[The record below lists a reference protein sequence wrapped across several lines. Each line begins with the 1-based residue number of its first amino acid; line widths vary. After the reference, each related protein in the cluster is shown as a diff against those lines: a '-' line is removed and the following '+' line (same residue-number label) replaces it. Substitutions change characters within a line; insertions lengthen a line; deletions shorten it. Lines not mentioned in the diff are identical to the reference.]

1 MDELSDTELL
11 LMSYVQ
17 SHAPEDCMLDK
28 ISVGTGKS
36 RATVLKYLEKLY
48 ARSILDY
55 RHIGRNKLW
64 ALKDAPVAVK
74 AVAAKPVPAA
84 REVLSLAPLAFELLD
99 ARYRE
104 DELLERLDR
113 PATVV
118 LITNRDLGI
127 VAGNRLSGIRFP
139 GAASFRELTHPAQ
152 LIRLERLFSALRP
165 GERAAAEL
173 DLRERPGVYR
183 AYRVTIFAR
192 ETAPGAR
199 SYAILGEDLAGAK
212 KTGRQQDALL
222 YIIRTANG
230 AKDEHGLLEGVM
242 AGIGEKLLP
251 YESGA
256 VLSRDM
262 DMVYATAGLPADLP
276 ADLKAVV
283 TRCMSSLET
292 VVEPVNGGTAGKYV
306 LAVPLISDEEASGA
320 ILLRLDTAV
329 SPADVENLEIV
340 ADEISSGLKM
350 LRLGRERL
358 EHLNTLVALNKV
370 SGIVNGTRDEGSMLE
385 QSIAATMDALGFD
398 MGCIYL
404 KDDNDELALRVHRNM
419 PDNLRNM
426 CLSGAF
432 RSLFKRAFAEHD
444 VVYITAGSAGYEA
457 LDLNVRSAG
466 VRTLLILPIRIDED
480 VVGLLNMGSRVE
492 KTYSRT
498 SLENIATIG
507 LQLGLALDRSKLALS
522 LAPDKHLT
530 KERLGKKDKL

>member
-11 LMSYVQ
+11 IMSYVQ

-48 ARSILDY
+48 ARGILDY

-74 AVAAKPVPAA
+74 AVAAQPGPDA
-84 REVLSLAPLAFELLD
+84 RDILSLAPLAFELLD

-104 DELLERLDR
+104 DELLESLDR

-118 LITNRDLGI
+118 LVTTGDLEI

-152 LIRLERLFSALRP
+152 LIRLERLFSGLRP
-165 GERAAAEL
+165 GERASAEL
-173 DLRERPGVYR
+173 DLREQPGVFR
-183 AYRVTIFAR
+183 AYRVTAFAR

-199 SYAILGEDLAGAK
+199 SYAILGEDLADGK
-212 KTGRQQDALL
+212 KTGRQQEALL
-222 YIIRTANG
+222 YIIRTAGG
-230 AKDEHGLLEGVM
+230 AKDEHELLDGVM
-242 AGIGEKLLP
+242 AGIREKLLP

-256 VLSRDM
+256 VLSTDL
-262 DMVYATAGLPADLP
+262 DIVYSTAGLPADLQEDQKSIG
-276 ADLKAVV
+276 A
-283 TRCMSSLET
+283 RCMSSLET
-292 VVEPVNGGTAGKYV
+292 VIEPVNGRASGKYT
-306 LAVPLISDEEASGA
+306 LAVPLISDEKAGGA
-320 ILLRLDTAV
+320 ILLRLDVAA

-340 ADEISSGLKM
+340 ADEVSSGLKM
-350 LRLGRERL
+350 LRMGRERL

-370 SGIVNGTRDEGSMLE
+370 SGIVNSTRDESSMLE
-385 QSIAATMDALGFD
+385 QSIKATMDALGFD

-419 PDNLRNM
+419 PDSLRNM

-432 RSLFKRAFAEHD
+432 RGLFERAFAEHD

-457 LDLNVRSAG
+457 LDRHVRAAG
-466 VRTLLILPIRIDED
+466 VRTLLILPIRLGED
-480 VVGLLNMGSRVE
+480 VVGLLNIGSKEE
-492 KTYSRT
+492 KSYSRT
-498 SLENIATIG
+498 SLENISTIG
-507 LQLGLALDRSKLALS
+507 LQLGLALDRSRLALS
-522 LAPDKHLT
+522 LAPDKDLI
-530 KERLGKKDKL
+530 KEGLGERDKL